1 MKTGLY
7 IALALLAGALLAHF
21 LLADP
26 GYVAVR
32 FGETL
37 IEMSGITFVLALIAG
52 YFMLRLVLRLVRA
65 RRLWRESQQE
75 RKFQKARRSLAR
87 GLLEMSEGE
96 WAAAEDTLSR
106 SARDAEQPA
115 AHYLV
120 AARAAELQG
129 ARQRRD
135 DWLARA
141 LDIASERRAPILI
154 MQAELL
160 LKHQQLDAALATLE
174 QLDNCGEQN
183 ARGLLLLARIYRQTG
198 AWEKLQALEP
208 RLRNTRGID
217 SAVADETVAQIYLDR
232 LKSLALK
239 ADHSALAQAWKA
251 VPKSLAR
258 RPQIVIAYAR
268 AAMACDDHAAAE
280 SALRDLLDE
289 QWDEAAVLAFGELEP
304 AEPLVTLERAERWLS
319 EHRNDAALLL
329 TCARLA
335 MQSELYGKA
344 RSFLETSIAIR
355 PRLEAYQLL
364 AALMEQL
371 GERERANK
379 ALHDALVHALGRKPK
394 VPTIRARRW
403 LDRRIGDRRSG
414 L

>member
-1 MKTGLY
+1 
-7 IALALLAGALLAHF
+7 LLAHF

-26 GYVAVR
+26 GYVALR
-32 FGETL
+32 FGDTL
-37 IEMSGITFVLALIAG
+37 IEMSAVTFALTLIAA
-52 YFMLRLVLRLVRA
+52 YFVVRLLLKLVYA
-65 RRLWRESQQE
+65 RRLWRETQQE
-75 RKFQKARRSLAR
+75 RRFQKARRGLAR
-87 GLLEMSEGE
+87 GIMEMSEGD

-129 ARQRRD
+129 SQQRRD

-141 LDIASERRAPILI
+141 LDIAGERRAPVLI

-160 LKHQQLDAALATLE
+160 LKHQKVHAALATLQ
-174 QLDNCGEQN
+174 QLEDCGEQN

-198 AWEKLQALEP
+198 AWEQLQALEP
-208 RLRNTRGID
+208 RLRNMRGIST
-217 SAVADETVAQIYLDR
+217 SAADETVAQIYLDR
-232 LKSLALK
+232 LKSLAGK
-239 ADHSALAQAWKA
+239 ADREALAQAWKA
-251 VPKSLAR
+251 TPKSLAR
-258 RPQIVIAYAR
+258 RADIVIAYAR

-280 SALRDLLDE
+280 AALRDLLEE

-304 AEPLVTLERAERWLS
+304 DEPLVTLDRAERWLS
-319 EHRNDAALLL
+319 EHGNDAALLL
-329 TCARLA
+329 SCARLA
-335 MQSELYGKA
+335 MQAELYGKA
-344 RSFLETSIAIR
+344 RSFLETSLAIR

-371 GERERANK
+371 GERDRANK
-379 ALHDALVHALGRKPK
+379 ALQDALVHALGRKPK

-403 LDRRIGDRRSG
+403 QDRRLADRRRQ
-414 L
+414 

>member
-1 MKTGLY
+1 MKTGIY
-7 IALALLAGALLAHF
+7 IALALLTGALLAHF

-32 FGETL
+32 VGGAL
-37 IEMSGITFVLALIAG
+37 IEMSAVTFALALIAS
-52 YFMLRLVLRLVRA
+52 YFLIRLVVKAVHA
-65 RRLWRESQQE
+65 RRLWRETQQE
-75 RKFQKARRSLAR
+75 RRFQKARRSLAR
-87 GLLEMSEGE
+87 GLMEMSEGE

-115 AHYLV
+115 AHYIV

-129 ARQRRD
+129 AYQRRD

-141 LDIASERRAPILI
+141 LDIAGERRAPVLI

-160 LKHQQLDAALATLE
+160 IKHQKLDAALATLE
-174 QLDNCGEQN
+174 QLENCGEQN

-208 RLRNTRGID
+208 RLRNTRGMNTQI
-217 SAVADETVAQIYLDR
+217 ADETVAQIYLDR
-232 LKSLALK
+232 LKAQAVK
-239 ADHSALAQAWKA
+239 ADRDELAAVWKST
-251 VPKSLAR
+251 PKSLAR
-258 RPQIVIAYAR
+258 RPDIVIGYAR

-280 SALRDLLDE
+280 TALRDLLDE

-304 AEPLVTLERAERWLS
+304 TEPLVTLERAERWLP

-329 TCARLA
+329 SCARLS
-335 MQSELYGKA
+335 MQAELYGKA

-371 GERERANK
+371 GERDRANK
-379 ALHDALVHALGRKPK
+379 ALHDALVHALGRKAK

-403 LDRRIGDRRSG
+403 QDRRLADRRRN
-414 L
+414 

>member
-32 FGETL
+32 LGETL

-335 MQSELYGKA
+335 MQAELYGKA